1 MAIRRGTMLIG
12 VLFLIAS
19 AALIAPRAGAQQAV
33 EQRFE
38 QLDRR
43 LTELPYDLLRLG
55 LLSSCDPAG
64 AREPRPGG
72 DIAGPSGSPAITT
85 HCPAR

>member
-1 MAIRRGTMLIG
+1 MAIRRGTLFIG
-12 VLFLIAS
+12 ALLVAAIAPLIAK
-19 AALIAPRAGAQQAV
+19 RAGAQQAV

-38 QLDRR
+38 QLDLR

-64 AREPRPGG
+64 ARGPRPGG

-85 HCPAR
+85 HWPAR

>member
-64 AREPRPGG
+64 ARGPRPGG
-72 DIAGPSGSPAITT
+72 DVAGPSGSPAITT
-85 HCPAR
+85 HWPAR